1 MSEYYENY
9 NEGPQNNPPQKD
21 RGTVPLVLGILSI
34 VFSLTF
40 SRLLGLVLGIIA
52 ICLGNPHRH
61 EDRSANAG
69 FIMGVVG
76 LCLSL
81 AAVAIFFFAL
91 MLPFVYFF

>member
-9 NEGPQNNPPQKD
+9 NEGPQNNPSQKD
-21 RGTVPLVLGILSI
+21 RGTAPLVLGILSI

-40 SRLLGLVLGIIA
+40 SRFIGLVLGIIA
-52 ICLGNPHRH
+52 ICLGNPYRH

-81 AAVAIFFFAL
+81 VVVAIFFFSL